1 MPRGR
6 GATRPGR
13 GSVSRDGAHPV
24 NAGQA
29 RCVPVH
35 APKVGVGRLK
45 VKSRRQSLTTTI
57 RPAAGG
63 VSAFETRSTERRHEG
78 PQESHRAQAGAA
90 GKDMPGLRSPLRL
103 AQEMGTRLGRGGL
116 LLAALQ
122 VSQSAVGRQA
132 PTLTDNTLRA
142 DGPRPDAAGLPG
154 DTGARGSRGRIRLRG
169 ASGCGRQPP
178 LPETARDYSVT
189 GWRRRRTSGFGNRRA
204 IVTAWKVSA
213 MRGN

>member
-29 RCVPVH
+29 RCVLVH

-45 VKSRRQSLTTTI
+45 VKSRRQSPTTTI

-63 VSAFETRSTERRHEG
+63 VTASETRSTERRHEE
-78 PQESHRAQAGAA
+78 PQEPHRAQAGAA

-116 LLAALQ
+116 LLATLQ
-122 VSQSAVGRQA
+122 ASQG
-132 PTLTDNTLRA
+132 
-142 DGPRPDAAGLPG
+142 AGAG
-154 DTGARGSRGRIRLRG
+154 NSRGRIRFRG
-169 ASGCGRQPP
+169 ASGCGQRHPSP
-178 LPETARDYSVT
+178 ATARDYSVT